1 MRVVAYRSN
10 KVLVLKKI
18 NSAIDDLLTPH
29 MSYQEKRFAQGYER
43 KLRRRNH
50 EKIFDIIEWECF
62 VRDHKGR
69 LAFPIGFRAKVT
81 ELLRKAGHEL
91 VVKWVSKKEHAAHQQ
106 RLKHNYKPYWERI
119 EALENDTDTANPFE
133 FRFGQRE
140 VLEVM
145 TRFDCGRIN
154 CPTGWGKG
162 TIIMLLCLL
171 YPHAKID
178 IVTKNIAVI
187 KQRLFP
193 ELALNL
199 PSVGMI
205 GGGVRITGKRVM
217 CISAGSLQHGREDA
231 DFVLVDEGHQA
242 CSDVYAAKLA
252 RYEHARIWMF
262 SASWDMRLDNK
273 DMRAEALAGP
283 VRYNVTYDEAVDHGM
298 VVPIKVYWSDV
309 RGENPAEDL
318 DGVSKKRAGI
328 WRNETRNQIIANDA
342 RKYSEDTQV
351 LITVETLEHALY
363 LKRELPEYKLVYSG
377 QGLSPEDVLWYEEHF
392 PDEFSVMTEER
403 KKKLTRRFERGK
415 LKKAIATTV
424 WNVGVNFKHLEVLIR
439 ADAGGSPINDTQIPG
454 RAARIN
460 DKLIKDGEV
469 TVKEAAIVHDYLDQ
483 FDAGLARKAK
493 GRETSYISN
502 GWEQFYPRRKKK

>member
-1 MRVVAYRSN
+1 
-10 KVLVLKKI
+10 
-18 NSAIDDLLTPH
+18 
-29 MSYQEKRFAQGYER
+29 
-43 KLRRRNH
+43 
-50 EKIFDIIEWECF
+50 
-62 VRDHKGR
+62 
-69 LAFPIGFRAKVT
+69 
-81 ELLRKAGHEL
+81 
-91 VVKWVSKKEHAAHQQ
+91 
-106 RLKHNYKPYWERI
+106 
-119 EALENDTDTANPFE
+119 
-133 FRFGQRE
+133 
-140 VLEVM
+140 
-145 TRFDCGRIN
+145 
-154 CPTGWGKG
+154 
-162 TIIMLLCLL
+162 
-171 YPHAKID
+171 
-178 IVTKNIAVI
+178 
-187 KQRLFP
+187 
-193 ELALNL
+193 
-199 PSVGMI
+199 
-205 GGGVRITGKRVM
+205 
-217 CISAGSLQHGREDA
+217 
-231 DFVLVDEGHQA
+231 
-242 CSDVYAAKLA
+242 
-252 RYEHARIWMF
+252 MF